1 MNKEEIL
8 TTLTTKDT
16 VKGYRLFEQMEKDSA
31 KTAVY
36 YDYIDDFA
44 KLLDSKNAY
53 VRIRSFSLIC
63 YQARWDEENRIDKYI
78 DKMLM
83 LLNDDKPIVVR
94 KCLEALHELLVFK
107 NYNDKVL
114 EVLNN
119 MHTQKYADSMK
130 PLIDKDIA
138 ELMKNLI

>member
-53 VRIRSFSLIC
+53 VRIRSF
-63 YQARWDEENRIDKYI
+63 
-78 DKMLM
+78 
-83 LLNDDKPIVVR
+83 
-94 KCLEALHELLVFK
+94 
-107 NYNDKVL
+107 
-114 EVLNN
+114 
-119 MHTQKYADSMK
+119 
-130 PLIDKDIA
+130 
-138 ELMKNLI
+138 

>member
-1 MNKEEIL
+1 
-8 TTLTTKDT
+8 
-16 VKGYRLFEQMEKDSA
+16 
-31 KTAVY
+31 
-36 YDYIDDFA
+36 
-44 KLLDSKNAY
+44 
-53 VRIRSFSLIC
+53 
-63 YQARWDEENRIDKYI
+63 
-78 DKMLM
+78 MLM

-138 ELMKNLI
+138 ELRKNLI

>member
-1 MNKEEIL
+1 MHKEEIL
-8 TTLTTKDT
+8 STLTSKDT
-16 VKGYRLFEQMEKDSA
+16 VAGYRLFEQMEKDSA

-36 YDYIDDFA
+36 YDYIDDFV

-138 ELMKNLI
+138 ELRKNLI